1 MKIRVIA
8 PIILTKFNDD
18 IRREVEQFR
27 APDVEF
33 DVVNL
38 CRGPASIE
46 SRFDDA
52 LATIDIMEKVK
63 RSEQEGF
70 DGVFIDCFGD
80 PGVAAS
86 RELVR
91 IPVVGAFQPS
101 VLTACLISGSFTV
114 ITILQGLVP
123 LVRENL
129 RKLGVEGHVASIR
142 SIETPVLELDDHE
155 QILEHVLSQALEAIE
170 EDGAEACVLG
180 CTGMMGIASAL
191 ARKLRELGKPIPV
204 IDPTAAAVGYLQL
217 LIRSGL
223 SQSRLTYAEPPAKE
237 RK

>member
-8 PIILTKFNDD
+8 PIILTTFNAD
-18 IRREVEQFR
+18 ILREVEQFT
-27 APDVEF
+27 APDVEV

-38 CRGPASIE
+38 SSGPASIE

-52 LATIDIMEKVK
+52 LATIDIMEKVQQ
-63 RSEQEGF
+63 SENEGF

-80 PGVAAS
+80 PGVDAS

-101 VLTACLISGSFTV
+101 VLTACLISGSFSIV
-114 ITILQGLVP
+114 TILRGLIP

-142 SIETPVLELDDHE
+142 SIETPVLELTDHE
-155 QILEHVLSQALEAIE
+155 ELRKRALSQVLKAIE
-170 EDGAEACVLG
+170 DDGAEACVLG
-180 CTGMMGIASAL
+180 CTGMLGIASEL
-191 ARKLRELGKPIPV
+191 AKKLREMGKSIPV
-204 IDPTAAAVGYLQL
+204 IDPTAAAVGHLEL
-217 LIRSGL
+217 LIRGGL
-223 SQSRLTYAEPPAKE
+223 SQSTVTYAEPPVKE